1 MQGKLENASSWV
13 GRPSPVLGLV
23 AHYNHTSHRE
33 RMPVLGLAAPSPVLG
48 LVAHYNHTSH
58 AVRSTHASSWD
69 CRPYTYSARPSGGLG
84 RSRSTKVDHPN
95 GTCSGTH
102 NTCETR
108 TEHLAQLSN

>member
-23 AHYNHTSHRE
+23 AHYNHTSHSE

-48 LVAHYNHTSH
+48 LVARMLTVPTRRVVW
-58 AVRSTHASSWD
+58 A
-69 CRPYTYSARPSGGLG
+69 GLIAPKLTIPMK
-84 RSRSTKVDHPN
+84 RAAAHRMW
-95 GTCSGTH
+95 
-102 NTCETR
+102 

>member
-48 LVAHYNHTSH
+48 LVARIPTVPTRRVVWAGLVAPKLTTPMKRA
-58 AVRSTHASSWD
+58 AVRTIHARRGLST
-69 CRPYTYSARPSGGLG
+69 
-84 RSRSTKVDHPN
+84 
-95 GTCSGTH
+95 
-102 NTCETR
+102 
-108 TEHLAQLSN
+108 

>member
-58 AVRSTHASSWD
+58 AVRMPVLGLA
-69 CRPYTYSARPSGGLG
+69 APSPVLGLVAHMP
-84 RSRSTKVDHPN
+84 TVP
-95 GTCSGTH
+95 
-102 NTCETR
+102 TR
-108 TEHLAQLSN
+108 RVVWAGLVAPKLTTRRAQYMRDED